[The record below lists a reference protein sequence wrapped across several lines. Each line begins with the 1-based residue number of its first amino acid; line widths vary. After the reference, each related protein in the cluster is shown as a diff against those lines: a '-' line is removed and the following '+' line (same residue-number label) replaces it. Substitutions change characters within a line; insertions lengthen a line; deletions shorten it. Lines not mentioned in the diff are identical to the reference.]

1 MISFEMEWSVF
12 LDRRAPSSLPLWV
25 VSVRLSLSSLLTWRT
40 ASVILWI
47 LCGSPLINNILGVC
61 LTISAIS
68 MIRLPSLKIV
78 FTIFILLFLYDIFWV
93 FFSERFFH
101 QNVMV
106 TVAQQ
111 NLTESATRGFSFR
124 IVSSSD
130 AIRRSQRERH
140 LSPGVSRFLCPLV
153 SCSRSWWFARG
164 TAVPSVTLDSA
175 ISSFPAFSSPL
186 SFPSSTILSMCV
198 EMRISRMECCWCCF
212 CSV

>member
-1 MISFEMEWSVF
+1 
-12 LDRRAPSSLPLWV
+12 
-25 VSVRLSLSSLLTWRT
+25 
-40 ASVILWI
+40 
-47 LCGSPLINNILGVC
+47 
-61 LTISAIS
+61 

-78 FTIFILLFLYDIFWV
+78 FTIFILLFFYDIFWV

-153 SCSRSWWFARG
+153 SCSQS
-164 TAVPSVTLDSA
+164 
-175 ISSFPAFSSPL
+175 
-186 SFPSSTILSMCV
+186 
-198 EMRISRMECCWCCF
+198 
-212 CSV
+212 